1 MICAS
6 GLCVELFLTH
16 LRWLFLD
23 SIWHHR
29 LWRPGLIQFI
39 LTHIE
44 LQIEMTIESFKSMGT
59 ANVSAQYYLFLDV
72 SSKLHVLFF
81 LFFSFFILKKTK
93 IKSQLTITIFMLI
106 INLDQDPNKSKH
118 CVLKNVSEM
127 GRWDIFLYMY
137 KIVSK

>member
-81 LFFSFFILKKTK
+81 SFLFFFYFKENKDKITVNYYHLYAYHKFRPRPKQIQTLCFKKCFRNGK
-93 IKSQLTITIFMLI
+93 MRYISL
-106 INLDQDPNKSKH
+106 H
-118 CVLKNVSEM
+118 V
-127 GRWDIFLYMY
+127 
-137 KIVSK
+137 